1 MNFKNV
7 TKKFPGITA
16 LSDVS
21 FSIRRGEI
29 HGICGENG
37 AGKST
42 LMKIL
47 SGVYPWGT
55 YEGQVIYNG
64 RELKLVSGSIRQA
77 VKEGIAIVYQ
87 ELTLVPTITVGE
99 NIFLGKEPVEYGL
112 INWDRLYSETD
123 RLLANY
129 NLDVPSHALVRHL
142 GVGKMQMTEIAK
154 ALSENAKILILDE
167 PTSALAEHEI
177 KQLMEILRVL
187 KQHG

>member
-1 MNFKNV
+1 MEDNIILDVKNV
-7 TKKFPGITA
+7 TKQFPGVTA

-21 FSIRRGEI
+21 FQIRRGEI

-55 YEGQVIYNG
+55 YEGQVIYEG
-64 RELKLVSGSIRQA
+64 QELKLENRSIRQA
-77 VKEGIAIVYQ
+77 IEEGIAIVYQ
-87 ELTLVPTITVGE
+87 ELTLVPSMTVGE
-99 NIFLGKEPVEYGL
+99 NIYLGKEPVEVGS
-112 INWDRLYSETD
+112 INWDKLYADTQQILTKY
-123 RLLANY
+123 R
-129 NLDVPSHALVRHL
+129 LDVQPQAVVKNL

-167 PTSALAEHEI
+167 PTSALAEAEI
-177 KQLMEILRVL
+177 EKLM
-187 KQHG
+187 